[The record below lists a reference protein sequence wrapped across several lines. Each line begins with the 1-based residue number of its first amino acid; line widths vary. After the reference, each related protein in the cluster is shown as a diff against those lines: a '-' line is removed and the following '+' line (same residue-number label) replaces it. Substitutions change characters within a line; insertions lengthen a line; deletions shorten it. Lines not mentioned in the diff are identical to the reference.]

1 MEASA
6 PAPRPVA
13 DDAGDAE
20 ANVGTTSLEDV
31 PPPGIDDSDPPA
43 WRRILLKL
51 SGEAFAGPGSGRGI
65 DAAVVASYASQLA
78 DLHRRGVQVACVV
91 GGGNIWR
98 GLSDA
103 ATGMERVTADNMG
116 MLATV
121 INALALQD
129 ALERERVPTRVQ
141 SAITVQQ
148 VAEPFIRRRAMRHLE
163 LGRVVIFAGGTG
175 NPFFTTDTTAAL
187 RAAEIGAEVILKAT
201 NVDGVYTSDPRTDPA
216 AVRLGDV
223 SFTDVL
229 QRNLRVMDAAAIAL
243 CRDNSLPIV
252 VFDLSVEGNIGRVV
266 WGERIGTLVHDD
278 PGGGV
283 GGGRD

>member
-1 MEASA
+1 MNAHMDAAVSPEG
-6 PAPRPVA
+6 PV
-13 DDAGDAE
+13 G
-20 ANVGTTSLEDV
+20 SLEDLS
-31 PPPGIDDSDPPA
+31 PNQIDPTDPPR
-43 WRRILLKL
+43 WNRVLLKM
-51 SGEAFAGPGSGRGI
+51 SGEAFADPLVGRGV
-65 DAAVVASYASQLA
+65 DAVVVGSYAKQLA
-78 DLHRRGVQVACVV
+78 RLHSRGVQVACVV

-103 ATGMERVTADNMG
+103 AAGMERVTADNMG

-163 LGRVVIFAGGTG
+163 LGRVVLFAGGTG

-201 NVDGVYTSDPRTDPA
+201 DVDGVYTSDPKRDPQA
-216 AVRLGDV
+216 SRLADV
-223 SFTDVL
+223 TFTEVL

-252 VFDLSVEGNIGRVV
+252 VFDLSVERNIERVV
-266 WGERIGTLVHDD
+266 WGEKIGTLVHHGD
-278 PGGGV
+278 GG
-283 GGGRD
+283 DE